1 MMTILIRFFFKWT
14 FPAFLW
20 LEASFTGRDGK
31 SSGRKISAFVFMF
44 MIVSTTSKILMKDN
58 PTMIHI
64 YLLCVLVSTFLL
76 LQGII
81 TVQNIIDVWKN
92 GSPLENLSKP
102 EDKGGGV
109 PEGGV

>member
-1 MMTILIRFFFKWT
+1 MSHVLKWLFKFTI
-14 FPAFLW
+14 PFLQW
-20 LEASFTGRDGK
+20 LNPSFCGNDGR

-58 PTMIHI
+58 PTMVHI

-81 TVQNIIDVWKN
+81 TVQNMLDLWKN
-92 GSPLENLSKP
+92 GHPPADPAKKEEVK
-102 EDKGGGV
+102 EA
-109 PEGGV
+109 

>member
-1 MMTILIRFFFKWT
+1 MSHILKWLFRFMN
-14 FPAFLW
+14 PFLRW
-20 LEASFTGRDGK
+20 LNPSFCGNDGL

-64 YLLCVLVSTFLL
+64 YLLLVLVSTFLL

-81 TVQNIIDVWKN
+81 TIQNIMDIYKN
-92 GSPLENLSKP
+92 STFSKKT
-102 EDKGGGV
+102 ETEIKV
-109 PEGGV
+109 TEKVKES

>member
-1 MMTILIRFFFKWT
+1 MMTWLLQFFFKWT
-14 FPAFLW
+14 FPFFSWIEPSFL
-20 LEASFTGRDGK
+20 GKDGK

-58 PTMIHI
+58 PTIIHI
-64 YLLCVLVSTFLL
+64 YLLAVLVTTFLL

-92 GSPLENLSKP
+92 GKP
-102 EDKGGGV
+102 IDTTNNPPKASGNGA
-109 PEGGV
+109 EGAI

>member
-1 MMTILIRFFFKWT
+1 MKFLIRFFFGWMH
-14 FPAFLW
+14 PAIVW
-20 LEASFTGRDGK
+20 VEPSFTGRDGK

-64 YLLCVLVSTFLL
+64 YLLCVLVTTFLL

-81 TVQNIIDVWKN
+81 TVQNIVDFWKN
-92 GSPLENLSKP
+92 GHP
-102 EDKGGGV
+102 EEAPKKEPVGQ
-109 PEGGV
+109 PQ